1 MSVLATDESALRTLA
16 AMPFLDR
23 LELAAVSSL
32 SEGTAHNALERLSGE
47 GLACCVQHAGP
58 LTASTRR
65 WYITAG
71 GPALLA
77 RLDQTPADRLL
88 GVHPVSA
95 HWQRLLL
102 ERLDAV
108 AVIYRLASAVATAD
122 GAFRFRWYRAAALDA
137 ALALP
142 GGRTLG
148 VIRQGATA
156 ERTAFADRFRRLLD
170 PREAVPRALLALM
183 PDGARLRQDR
193 GLLSRYLGPV
203 FLARERDVA
212 SAVSTDP
219 VWHLTGGSA
228 VLSLEEVLERVRS
241 GGSLPAEPPLARRS
255 PPKKLSVNEKL
266 EKVPDHLL
274 PVVLKS
280 SHKGV
285 LDRLADW
292 PWITASDLRELTGL
306 SPSSLSQVT
315 TFLERLGLTAKFRL
329 ADRTRLA
336 LTRRGLAYLARR
348 DRTSV
353 ADVVQRWGV
362 EPAGGSPPATWRE
375 VPGSR
380 SRSLAR
386 TIEHTDAVHRFLGR
400 MSRQAREQ
408 GYRVVHF
415 DPPHR
420 ATRRFRHRGRLRS
433 IHPDAFGILRRGG
446 ETFPFFLEWERRAV
460 RPSTMAVRLAP
471 YLRYYSSKQP
481 LDDHGEWPLVL
492 VVFDDY
498 LAEGNFLGVAR
509 NEMERARVEVPLW
522 VSYRELLEKVGPLG
536 RAWRNPEVLEP
547 SYAFDI
553 PRR

>member
-1 MSVLATDESALRTLA
+1 MSVLTTDESALRTLS

-23 LELAAVSSL
+23 LELAAVSGL
-32 SEGTAHNALERLSGE
+32 SEGTAHNALERLHGE
-47 GLACCVQHAGP
+47 GLAGCVRHAGP

-65 WYITAG
+65 WYVTAG
-71 GPALLA
+71 GLDLLA
-77 RLDQTPADRLL
+77 RLDETPADRLL

-108 AVIYRLASAVATAD
+108 AVIYRLASAVATAE
-122 GAFRFRWYRAAALDA
+122 GTFRFRWYRAAALDA

-156 ERTAFADRFRRLLD
+156 ERTAFSDRFRRLLD
-170 PREAVPRALLALM
+170 PREPVPRALLALM

-193 GLLSRYLGPV
+193 GLLSRYPGPV

-212 SAVSTDP
+212 GAVSGDP
-219 VWHLTGGSA
+219 VWHLTGAPA
-228 VLSLEEVLERVRS
+228 VLSLEEVLERLRS
-241 GGSLPAEPPLARRS
+241 GGSLPVEQPLTRRS
-255 PPKKLSVNEKL
+255 PPRDLSVSGKPEKL
-266 EKVPDHLL
+266 PHDLL
-274 PVVLKS
+274 PVVLKA

-285 LDRLADW
+285 LDRLADC

-315 TFLERLGLTAKFRL
+315 TFLESLGLTAKFRL
-329 ADRTRLA
+329 ADRPRLA
-336 LTRRGLAYLARR
+336 LTCRGLAYLARR

-353 ADVVQRWGV
+353 AEAVQRWGV
-362 EPAGGSPPATWRE
+362 EPADGSHPATWRD
-375 VPGSR
+375 VPGGR

-408 GYRVVHF
+408 GYRIVQL

-420 ATRRFRHRGRLRS
+420 ASRRFRHRGRLRS
-433 IHPDAFGILRRGG
+433 IHPDAFGILRRGSQ
-446 ETFPFFLEWERRAV
+446 TFPFFLEWERRAV
-460 RPSTMAVRLAP
+460 RPSTMAARLAP

-492 VVFDDY
+492 MVFDDY

-509 NEMERARVEVPLW
+509 DEMAGAGINVPLW

-536 RAWRNPEVLEP
+536 QGWRSPEALDPARV
-547 SYAFDI
+547 F
-553 PRR
+553 R